1 MTEEETID
9 VSYEV
14 RLSEG
19 RSGTDPEA
27 PDWEIAELENGVVV
41 DNADICDNLTL
52 AEAQKIAG
60 MWTGKKEEFEEG
72 KTAAS

>member
-1 MTEEETID
+1 MIEED
-9 VSYEV
+9 APNVSYEV
-14 RLSEG
+14 RLTEG

-27 PDWEIAELENGVVV
+27 PDWEIAELENGIVV

-72 KTAAS
+72 KTTAS